1 MGIFGSAFSLIIGF
15 VPPSGISHWPTPIY
29 VAVMFG
35 LIIVCSAPPFIV
47 EKIKKPGW
55 KIANPDSVLLDLD
68 DGSAVAAVPA
78 AAAVTG
84 A

>member
-1 MGIFGSAFSLIIGF
+1 MLA
-15 VPPSGISHWPTPIY
+15 
-29 VAVMFG
+29 

-55 KIANPDSVLLDLD
+55 KIAHPDNVLLDVND
-68 DGSAVAAVPA
+68 SAKPVPA
-78 AAAVTG
+78 APAVAG